1 MAAIR
6 PYRPA
11 DRDALVALWIASELV
26 FITNDPDD
34 DIALCT
40 KSGHGEI
47 LVAEGG
53 GALIG
58 SVMVGHDGHRGWI
71 YYLAVVPA
79 ARRRGLGGKLVRA
92 AEDWVSGKGVKK
104 IQLMI
109 RPANRSVAAF
119 YEATG
124 YRAEDRLVM
133 SKRLDGRA
141 TF

>member
-1 MAAIR
+1 M
-6 PYRPA
+6 
-11 DRDALVALWIASELV
+11 WIASELV
-26 FITNDPDD
+26 FITNDPDG

-53 GALIG
+53 GAIIG

-71 YYLAVVPA
+71 YYLAVEPA
-79 ARRRGLGGKLVRA
+79 ARRRGLGGELVHA
-92 AEDWVSGKGVKK
+92 AEDWVWGKGVKK

-109 RPANRSVAAF
+109 RPNNSSVAAF

-133 SKRLDGRA
+133 SKRLDGRE